1 MELLYNQIRTQLTF
15 EAVRAWMM
23 RSRPGPFTNL
33 AVLGS
38 VFNVFEFLHKI
49 VTLIEKQL

>member
-23 RSRPGPFTNL
+23 RSRHGPFANL

-38 VFNVFEFLHKI
+38 VLMCMNFYTKL
-49 VTLIEKQL
+49 